1 MAATLS
7 PPSLKKP
14 QSVKTESLSPKHNRY
29 TQLEIYSY
37 ILESRTPTLKELCDR
52 IPDCELPKKPQ
63 ARKPRRKLLECERK
77 YPTNWIDIARQIKEE
92 RNYTCQICGL
102 KCLRPEDNRE
112 HLTPSEIG
120 KLTANTHH
128 IDGNTFNNSPSNL
141 LVVCSTHHLQ
151 IHQGRRANPPKGQ
164 IALFDLSSI

>member
-1 MAATLS
+1 MAVILS
-7 PPSLKKP
+7 PPSFKKP

-29 TQLEIYSY
+29 TQLEIYGY
-37 ILESRTPTLKELCDR
+37 ILESRIPTLKELCDL
-52 IPDCELPKKPQ
+52 IPDCEPPKKV
-63 ARKPRRKLLECERK
+63 AAKKNRRKLSECDRK
-77 YPTNWIDIARQIKEE
+77 YPKNWTNIARQIKEE

-102 KCLRPEDNRE
+102 KCLRPEGSRE
-112 HLTPSEIG
+112 HLTPSKIG

-151 IHQGRRANPPKGQ
+151 IHQGRRSNPPKGQ
-164 IALFDLSSI
+164 LGLFDLSSI

>member
-1 MAATLS
+1 MVVTLS
-7 PPSLKKP
+7 PPSLKKTS
-14 QSVKTESLSPKHNRY
+14 SVKKDSSSLKSNRY
-29 TQLEIYSY
+29 NQLEIYSY
-37 ILESRTPTLKELCDR
+37 ILECRTPTLKELCAR
-52 IPDCELPKKPQ
+52 IPSCEPPKKI
-63 ARKPRRKLLECERK
+63 AAKKPRRRLSEHDQK
-77 YPTNWIDIARQIKEE
+77 YPKNWIDIARQIKEE

-112 HLTPSEIG
+112 HLTLSEIG

-151 IHQGRRANPPKGQ
+151 IHQGRRSNPPKGQ